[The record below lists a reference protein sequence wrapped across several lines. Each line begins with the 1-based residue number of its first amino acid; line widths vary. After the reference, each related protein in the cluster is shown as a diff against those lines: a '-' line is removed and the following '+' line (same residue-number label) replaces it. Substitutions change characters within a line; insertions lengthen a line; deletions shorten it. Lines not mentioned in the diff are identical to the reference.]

1 MDLPIYKLVIDES
14 EDSGVTAIALVDKP
28 AIELNW
34 HTFKEQYKFKADTER
49 RIISGA
55 LMVADLPIYRND
67 NQYGEHYVMFTKDV
81 IEKIVYKFA
90 KQSNHTSVNKMHQEN
105 LTADGVYLFE
115 SFIIDKERGILTPKG
130 YEELP
135 DGSWFGSMKVENDE
149 IWNDFIK
156 NGVYKGFS
164 VEGYFKPQPLN
175 EDENTI
181 NEVLRQLAHSL

>member
-34 HTFKEQYKFKADTER
+34 HMFSKQQKFKAEYKR
-49 RIISGA
+49 RIISGP

-67 NQYGEHYVMFTKDV
+67 SQYGEHYVMFTKET

-90 KQSNHTSVNKMHQEN
+90 KQSDNKAVNKMHQES
-105 LTADGVYLFE
+105 LTADGVFLFE

-130 YEELP
+130 HEELP
-135 DGSWFGSMKVENDE
+135 DGSWFGSMKVDNDE
-149 IWNDFIK
+149 IWNEFI
-156 NGVYKGFS
+156 NSGVYRGFS
-164 VEGYFKPQPLN
+164 VEGYFKPQPLT
-175 EDENTI
+175 EDEALMR
-181 NEVLRQLAHSL
+181 EVLAHLEK

>member
-1 MDLPIYKLVIDES
+1 MDLPIYKLMIDDS

-34 HTFKEQYKFKADTER
+34 HTFKEQYRFKADQER

-67 NQYGEHYVMFTKDV
+67 SQYGEHYVMFTKDV

-90 KQSNHTSVNKMHQEN
+90 KQANHTSVNKMHQES

-164 VEGYFKPQPLN
+164 VEGYFKPQPLS
-175 EDENTI
+175 EDEALMR
-181 NEVLRQLAHSL
+181 EVLAHLE